1 VGSGVPDVFLSYNRE
16 DQAVARRF
24 AEAFEREGFS
34 VWWDVGLKTGEAYDQ
49 VTEKAL
55 REAKAVVVLWSK
67 RSVESR
73 WVRAEATLADRNK
86 TLVPCMIEPCER
98 PIMFE
103 LTQTAE
109 LGHWAGDAGD
119 RVWSAFLGDVRR
131 FVGNARLSRAAP
143 ASASALV
150 DEAVRY
156 RERGGAPS
164 LALLPFTNRSG
175 LKEDDVFALG
185 MVEDV
190 VDALSQ
196 SVNVRVLASTAT
208 ASFRK
213 EAITDLAAV
222 GRQLGVRYLLEGNV
236 RRSGPNLRVSAQL
249 VEAGSGAILWTQKFD
264 RPLSELAALQED
276 LVLEVAAH
284 LDSQV
289 HRLEMERALRK
300 PADLTAWEALTRAI
314 SSFRQL
320 RPEDVAFGIEEAQ
333 RAVAIDPDYA
343 AAQAMLALQWALD
356 YVLFK
361 PDDPE
366 EVKRIRWHADR
377 AVSLE
382 PDNPVVLGFVAQA
395 LNMIG
400 QPQEALLRSQRAIR
414 LSPNY
419 GYAHFVQALS
429 CTFLNRPDEAL
440 EHLDIHDRTAPGS
453 SLQYIDDFFRG
464 YAHMRAGDLG
474 AAIAA
479 FDHSTLLN
487 PEPGFGYVYAAE

>member
-1 VGSGVPDVFLSYNRE
+1 M
-16 DQAVARRF
+16 
-24 AEAFEREGFS
+24 
-34 VWWDVGLKTGEAYDQ
+34 T
-49 VTEKAL
+49 
-55 REAKAVVVLWSK
+55 
-67 RSVESR
+67 
-73 WVRAEATLADRNK
+73 
-86 TLVPCMIEPCER
+86 
-98 PIMFE
+98 
-103 LTQTAE
+103 
-109 LGHWAGDAGD
+109 
-119 RVWSAFLGDVRR
+119 FLGDVRR
-131 FVGNARLSRAAP
+131 FVGSARIPHTAP
-143 ASASALV
+143 TSASAPV

-156 RERGGAPS
+156 GARGGAPS
-164 LALLPFTNRSG
+164 VAVLPFTNRSG

-249 VEAGSGAILWTQKFD
+249 VEAASGAILWTQKFD

-361 PDDPE
+361 PDDPD

-400 QPQEALLRSQRAIR
+400 QPQEALLRNQRAIR

-419 GYAHFVQALS
+419 GYAHFV
-429 CTFLNRPDEAL
+429 
-440 EHLDIHDRTAPGS
+440 
-453 SLQYIDDFFRG
+453 
-464 YAHMRAGDLG
+464 
-474 AAIAA
+474 
-479 FDHSTLLN
+479 
-487 PEPGFGYVYAAE
+487 